1 MLRVPIARIDVHRT
15 GSTEIERQR
24 KKRKTNRRSGHAHRK
39 SIHRRKSVCNGFGSA
54 EIDRRLIA
62 IPTPAIGRKR
72 PHDPIDCKGSEEFV
86 GTIRVEAVSAYSVD
100 RCRNDNPR
108 DAEMLA
114 MIGRIP
120 SVLCNVTEKQ
130 KQLRGR
136 VLSRLDSFLLLLLLL
151 LNKEFAVA
159 RQRRDHRGRADSLH
173 LWKGF
178 VELLKMPG
186 RVLRIA

>member
-1 MLRVPIARIDVHRT
+1 
-15 GSTEIERQR
+15 
-24 KKRKTNRRSGHAHRK
+24 
-39 SIHRRKSVCNGFGSA
+39 
-54 EIDRRLIA
+54 
-62 IPTPAIGRKR
+62 
-72 PHDPIDCKGSEEFV
+72 
-86 GTIRVEAVSAYSVD
+86 
-100 RCRNDNPR
+100 
-108 DAEMLA
+108 

-130 KQLRGR
+130 KQRRGR

-178 VELLKMPG
+178 VELLESFHGTFGKFPWNFWKVSMDFLESFHGIFGKFPWNFWKVSMEFLKSFHG
-186 RVLRIA
+186 IFGKFPWNF